1 MAGPKLRGGRRMDLL
16 WKQSRSKHKWQFH
29 QQDWT
34 LTHWSV
40 SIRWVIQNGY
50 RWTIQNRKK
59 NSRLINLINNS
70 SNYDIE
76 LFSRRFTSAQVV
88 ISCVYTFA
96 KQQRQFT
103 KDPNQICLTIEP
115 TYSSTA
121 ELHFTRSYGH
131 WTATKIHII
140 LKYSSF
146 NTTSMENSK
155 VAILGYSERVQERS
169 ACSPSTQT
177 IHVTSTI
184 EVQVGTVVGRSIN
197 LPE

>member
-16 WKQSRSKHKWQFH
+16 GKQSSSKHKWQFQ

-50 RWTIQNRKK
+50 RWTIQDRKK

-88 ISCVYTFA
+88 ISCVY
-96 KQQRQFT
+96 
-103 KDPNQICLTIEP
+103 

-184 EVQVGTVVGRSIN
+184 EVQVGTVVGRSII

>member
-16 WKQSRSKHKWQFH
+16 GKQSSSKHKWQFQ

-50 RWTIQNRKK
+50 RWTIQDRKK

-88 ISCVYTFA
+88 FSCVYTFA

-121 ELHFTRSYGH
+121 ELHFT
-131 WTATKIHII
+131 
-140 LKYSSF
+140 
-146 NTTSMENSK
+146 
-155 VAILGYSERVQERS
+155 
-169 ACSPSTQT
+169 
-177 IHVTSTI
+177 STI